1 MKLLRYQEQMW
12 LKIQVISFSCVGS
25 KICLE
30 CLWEDFFFI
39 YLFIFWFVCYFVCS
53 GEIDFINCT
62 CDILI

>member
-25 KICLE
+25 KRCLE

-39 YLFIFWFVCYFVCS
+39 YLFIFLGLFVILFVLGKS
-53 GEIDFINCT
+53 
-62 CDILI
+62 ILLIVHVTY